1 MQCGSLSDDD
11 EEEADECNTNH
22 DNSKAED
29 CADNSKEKP
38 HSYRNDD
45 KSTAADYESASGA
58 AFNPDESCELCHI
71 PSGIKD
77 GKPSPW
83 MWSRSTSFRSPDNP
97 F

>member
-11 EEEADECNTNH
+11 EDDDYNSNDRNKTDDCKSVDKNKAD
-22 DNSKAED
+22 DNK
-29 CADNSKEKP
+29 
-38 HSYRNDD
+38 NDD
-45 KSTAADYESASGA
+45 RMSASRAGS
-58 AFNPDESCELCHI
+58 FNPAESCELCHI
-71 PSGIKD
+71 PSGMKD

>member
-11 EEEADECNTNH
+11 EDDDYHSNDKKPEDCNNVDKEKANNNKN
-22 DNSKAED
+22 DNRKSASKAG
-29 CADNSKEKP
+29 S
-38 HSYRNDD
+38 
-45 KSTAADYESASGA
+45 
-58 AFNPDESCELCHI
+58 FNPAESCELCHI
-71 PSGIKD
+71 PSGMKD